1 MNHTMGARDWTSV
14 LVLSLLW
21 GGAFFLTEIALEG
34 FPPFTVVAGRVGFAA
49 LALIAVIKLRGG
61 RLPVD
66 LKLWGAFLVM
76 GAINNVL
83 PFSLIVSGQVH
94 IDSGLAA
101 ILNATTPMFSVV
113 LAHFLTRDE
122 RMTAGRALGLL
133 LGLGGV
139 AVLVGPSALA
149 GLGAQ
154 GWAQLAVLG
163 AAFAYALAAIYGRRF
178 AGLPPLVVAAGQLT
192 CSSLIMVP
200 VALALDR
207 PWTLEP
213 GWAPWLAV
221 LGLAL
226 PATALA
232 YGIYFRIL
240 ASAGATNLLLVTLLI
255 PVSALLLGAL
265 ILGEEIGASAL
276 AGMAMIFLG
285 LAAIDGRAAGW
296 LRQAGDRRRAAR
308 D

>member
-1 MNHTMGARDWTSV
+1 
-14 LVLSLLW
+14 
-21 GGAFFLTEIALEG
+21 
-34 FPPFTVVAGRVGFAA
+34 
-49 LALIAVIKLRGG
+49 
-61 RLPVD
+61 
-66 LKLWGAFLVM
+66 
-76 GAINNVL
+76 
-83 PFSLIVSGQVH
+83 
-94 IDSGLAA
+94 
-101 ILNATTPMFSVV
+101 
-113 LAHFLTRDE
+113 
-122 RMTAGRALGLL
+122 
-133 LGLGGV
+133 
-139 AVLVGPSALA
+139 
-149 GLGAQ
+149 
-154 GWAQLAVLG
+154 
-163 AAFAYALAAIYGRRF
+163 
-178 AGLPPLVVAAGQLT
+178 
-192 CSSLIMVP
+192 MVP

-285 LAAIDGRAAGW
+285 LAAIDGRSAGW